1 MYMTEKKERNH
12 GNFFSFL
19 EKRENFWL
27 KKKSCHSWQP
37 CLSKGDVKR
46 FTIPGIDEAGGPMNA
61 ARRLG
66 APSVGAAAAGG
77 GSAGTPMGA
86 RVSST

>member
-1 MYMTEKKERNH
+1 MAKM
-12 GNFFSFL
+12 FFH
-19 EKRENFWL
+19 EKRENFGL
-27 KKKSCHSWQP
+27 KKKKKSCYSWQP

-46 FTIPGIDEAGGPMNA
+46 FTIPGIDEAGGPMNG

>member
-1 MYMTEKKERNH
+1 MAKKIFH
-12 GNFFSFL
+12 
-19 EKRENFWL
+19 EKREKFGGE
-27 KKKSCHSWQP
+27 KSCYSWQP

-46 FTIPGIDEAGGPMNA
+46 FTIPGIDEAGGPMNG

-77 GSAGTPMGA
+77 GRAGTPMGA